1 MSTNGAIGVVVNG
14 KIKAV
19 YVHWDSY
26 VDGVGKTLV
35 EHYNQEKTEQLVA
48 LGSISVLGKN
58 IGTKHPFDLHDKNV
72 CTFYG
77 RDRDEEDVDAK
88 MFDTANEFMEWFDGG
103 EYWYILGTDGI
114 WYFSEG
120 DPLAWKRVDGA
131 IDWK

>member
-1 MSTNGAIGVVVNG
+1 MGA
-14 KIKAV
+14 
-19 YVHWDSY
+19 
-26 VDGVGKTLV
+26 LLC
-35 EHYNQEKTEQLVA
+35 EQA
-48 LGSISVLGKN
+48 DKKQKPA
-58 IGTKHPFDLHDKNV
+58 GTS
-72 CTFYG
+72 
-77 RDRDEEDVDAK
+77 DRGEEDVDAK

>member
-1 MSTNGAIGVVVNG
+1 MSTNSAIGVVING

-19 YVHWDSY
+19 YAHWDGY

-48 LGSISVLGKN
+48 LGSISILGKN
-58 IGTKHPFDLHDKNV
+58 IGTKHPFDLRDKNT

-77 RDRDEEDVDAK
+77 RDRDEEDCDAK
-88 MFDTANEFMEWFDGG
+88 MFDTAEEFLEYFSG
-103 EYWYILGTDGI
+103 EYWYLLGTDGE